1 MELTT
6 ARAMTPI
13 IARLLKIDDTNHA
26 VPAFFTFM
34 VSGETSEESKI
45 IADAIHRMQNTPYLL
60 RAYAEK
66 SPFART
72 IQSVVNLVGSFR
84 ESLEAD
90 LRLHIWKGIT
100 AKDLNPDFSLVC
112 TESNIAADVIPVAY
126 DGVVFTM
133 RPVLAYGPNHRDSCD
148 TCQTGKSLLQHS
160 LSQLRNK
167 VCYNLGTLKDGNFHF
182 GDNPILDT
190 DGMIPVDCDRDAEGN
205 RIREFA
211 HWFIATNEGPLTMAD
226 IQLTFEIGT

>member
-6 ARAMTPI
+6 ARAMRPI
-13 IARLLKIDDTNHA
+13 LARFLKIDDTNHA

-34 VSGETSEESKI
+34 VSGETSDESNI
-45 IADAIHRMQNTPYLL
+45 IADAIYRMQNAPYLL

-66 SPFART
+66 SPFAHT

-90 LRLHIWKGIT
+90 LRLHIWNGIT
-100 AKDLNPDFSLVC
+100 AKDLNPDFALVC
-112 TESNIAADVIPVAY
+112 SEATIPEDVIPVAY
-126 DGVVFTM
+126 DGMVFTM

-167 VCYNLGTLKDGNFHF
+167 VCYNLCTLKDGNFHF

-211 HWFIATNEGPLTMAD
+211 QWFIATNEGPLTMAD